1 MKILV
6 IDDSSTMRL
15 LLYKILREL
24 KYDDITAVSTAEESI
39 PLAINNPFDVI
50 LTDWNLPKMSGYDL
64 VKYFK
69 NAPET
74 QKIPIIM
81 ITTIHDRTAIVK
93 ALKAG
98 VQGYILKPVG
108 KDILAV
114 KLHEIE
120 EKIALDKITSSS

>member
-1 MKILV
+1 MKILL

-15 LLYKILREL
+15 MLVKILREL
-24 KYDDITAVSTAEESI
+24 GYSDITAVSNAEEAI
-39 PLAINNPFDVI
+39 PIAFNNPLDVI

-64 VKYFK
+64 AKYLK
-69 NAPET
+69 TTPET

-81 ITTIHDRTAIVK
+81 ITTIHDRVAILK

-108 KDILAV
+108 KDIVAA
-114 KLHEIE
+114 KLREIE
-120 EKIALDKITSSS
+120 EKIAIEK

>member
-1 MKILV
+1 MKILL

-15 LLYKILREL
+15 MLVKMLREL
-24 KYDDITAVSTAEESI
+24 GYSDITAVSNAEEAI
-39 PLAINNPFDVI
+39 PIAFNNPLDVI

-64 VKYFK
+64 VKYLK
-69 NAPET
+69 TTHET

-81 ITTIHDRTAIVK
+81 ITTIHDRVAILK

-108 KDILAV
+108 KEIVAA
-114 KLHEIE
+114 KLREIE
-120 EKIALDKITSSS
+120 EKIAIEK

>member
-1 MKILV
+1 MKILL

-15 LLYKILREL
+15 MLVKILREL
-24 KYDDITAVSTAEESI
+24 RYSDITAVSTAEEAI
-39 PLAINNPFDVI
+39 PIAFNNPWDVI

-64 VKYFK
+64 AKYLK
-69 NAPET
+69 TTPET

-81 ITTIHDRTAIVK
+81 ITTIHDRVAILK

-108 KDILAV
+108 KDIVAA
-114 KLHEIE
+114 KLREIE
-120 EKIALDKITSSS
+120 EKIAIQK

>member
-15 LLYKILREL
+15 MLVKILREL
-24 KYDDITAVSTAEESI
+24 GYTEITAVSNSEEAI
-39 PLAINNPFDVI
+39 PIAFNNPFDVI

-64 VKYFK
+64 VKHLK
-69 NAPET
+69 NMPET
-74 QKIPIIM
+74 QKTPIIM
-81 ITTIHDRTAIVK
+81 ITTIHDRVAILK

-108 KDILAV
+108 KEILAA

-120 EKIALDKITSSS
+120 EKIVVEK

>member
-1 MKILV
+1 MKILL

-15 LLYKILREL
+15 LLVRILRDL
-24 KYDDITAVSTAEESI
+24 GYHDITAVSNAEEAI
-39 PLAINNPFDVI
+39 PLAFNNPWDVI

-64 VKYFK
+64 AKYLK
-69 NAPET
+69 STPET

-81 ITTIHDRTAIVK
+81 ITTIHDRLAILK

-108 KDILAV
+108 KEIVAA
-114 KLHEIE
+114 KLREIE
-120 EKIALDKITSSS
+120 EKIEIEK